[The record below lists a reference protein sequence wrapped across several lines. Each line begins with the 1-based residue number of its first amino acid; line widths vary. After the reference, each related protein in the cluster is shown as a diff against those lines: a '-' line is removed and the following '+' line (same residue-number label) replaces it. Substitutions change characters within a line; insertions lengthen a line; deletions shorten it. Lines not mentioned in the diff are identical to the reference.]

1 MTRLTLVV
9 SGFSEMGEALENTG
23 YFETIHSISSTSELR
38 ELTRAHV
45 LPDGSRVLFIFA
57 DTTVEDTAPQSLEIL
72 VQKLTMAGHRVILM
86 GLSGRA
92 KFMVSSTPAAGLL
105 EPPFTTNIML
115 AAISG
120 ISGVS
125 LDPVQGGFD
134 TIEPG
139 RGRTPTPPAGT
150 PLVDV
155 QAPNVEPARTPQ
167 PEPPV
172 SSVADGSWTRPG
184 AGEPSVTPEQPRP
197 ITPPRTAPSP
207 PRLAPQKPAT
217 PPPFQGG
224 GTTPATPVRP
234 SPAETGPVR
243 AVPVIARPLAPR
255 QVSVVR
261 PGGAGA
267 VSYPDFAP
275 STQSLQRR
283 ASVIV
288 ITSPKGGT
296 GKSTLSL
303 NLAAYM
309 ALRVKSLGKRVCI
322 IDANFQQG
330 DVGKML
336 GSFDPTVSNLL
347 RDPSSLSPNGIMRYL
362 VTRDDLNLS
371 ALLGPAI
378 PEEANPNYLTPRL
391 YSQILDALRPNFDYI
406 FIDTPVAERYHD
418 MFQDFLLPAADFII
432 LPVTPV
438 MHTILNANS
447 WLELVTQPEHM
458 NGNGVDPNRVGYVIN
473 QVEEGIEFDENKV
486 RRELG
491 HWRYLGSI
499 PRSKAW
505 INAVNNAEL
514 VATRN
519 YVELNRAFSQILWY
533 ATGEDVLRY
542 DPSMTAVAGGKSG
555 IIKRLL
561 GRS

>member
-9 SGFSEMGEALENTG
+9 SGFSEMGEALERTG
-23 YFETIHSISSTSELR
+23 YFDTIHSISSTSELR
-38 ELTRAHV
+38 ALTRARV

-57 DTTVEDTAPQSLEIL
+57 DTTTEDTPPQSLEIL
-72 VQKLTMAGHRVILM
+72 IQKLTSAGHRVIIM

-92 KFMVSSTPAAGLL
+92 KSMVETTPAAGLL

-125 LDPVQGGFD
+125 LDPVPGGFD

-139 RGRTPTPPAGT
+139 RGANTAPVAAAPPS
-150 PLVDV
+150 
-155 QAPNVEPARTPQ
+155 APVESAPVT
-167 PEPPV
+167 PV
-172 SSVADGSWTRPG
+172 SDGPWTRPSSE
-184 AGEPSVTPEQPRP
+184 APSTPATPPRP
-197 ITPPRTAPSP
+197 ITPPRVAASDQVRAEAPVP
-207 PRLAPQKPAT
+207 PSAPAREEAAPATLAPKPVT
-217 PPPFQGG
+217 PRPFQGG
-224 GTTPATPVRP
+224 DTPRVA
-234 SPAETGPVR
+234 PAP
-243 AVPVIARPLAPR
+243 AIARPLAPR
-255 QVSVVR
+255 QGAIVR
-261 PGGAGA
+261 PGGAEN
-267 VSYPDFAP
+267 VSYPGFAP
-275 STQSLQRR
+275 TGPALRR
-283 ASVIV
+283 HASVIV

-322 IDANFQQG
+322 IDANFQQA

-336 GSFDPTVSNLL
+336 GAWTPTVSNLL

-378 PEEANPNYLTPRL
+378 PEEANPAYLTPRL
-391 YSQILDALRPNFDYI
+391 YLQILDALRPNFDYI

-418 MFQDFLLPAADFII
+418 LFQDFLLPAADFII

-438 MHTILNANS
+438 MHTILDANS

-458 NGNGVDPNRVGYVIN
+458 NGNGVDPNRVGFVIN
-473 QVEEGIEFDENKV
+473 QVEEGIEFDESKV
-486 RRELG
+486 RRELS
-491 HWRYLGSI
+491 HWRYLGSV

-519 YVELNRAFSQILWY
+519 YVELNKAFSQILWY

-542 DPSMTAVAGGKSG
+542 DPSMTAGTAAKPGLFGKW
-555 IIKRLL
+555 RR
-561 GRS
+561 RS